1 MTVRSQTRKKVAEKS
16 RIVTQEGG
24 LAINR
29 GCMVYERQIEKER
42 NIIRQDGEVAAD
54 HRQEIAIAGAG
65 IPAAAL

>member
-1 MTVRSQTRKKVAEKS
+1 MRKKAAEKS

-42 NIIRQDGEVAAD
+42 NIIRQEGEVAD